1 MTLGIKSESS
11 EYSRTVKTGPDSA
24 SRVPASSGDALKLSL
39 RNPKLT
45 LLLRPAMLIAG
56 VRGDS
61 GDSILPLYERLI
73 ELRSNF
79 QLRAIQI
86 RALVHAAIDRG

>member
-1 MTLGIKSESS
+1 
-11 EYSRTVKTGPDSA
+11 
-24 SRVPASSGDALKLSL
+24 
-39 RNPKLT
+39 
-45 LLLRPAMLIAG
+45 MLIVG

>member
-1 MTLGIKSESS
+1 MRRQTICGLAKCG
-11 EYSRTVKTGPDSA
+11 
-24 SRVPASSGDALKLSL
+24 ALRKID
-39 RNPKLT
+39 P
-45 LLLRPAMLIAG
+45 G